1 MDIQAIYRKL
11 QNCPCGRPHTAALE
25 RVEIGHGLRFRTGE
39 ILADF
44 GFPKNVLL
52 VADDNTLRASDGVL
66 ASLRAAGFH
75 VKKLIYDNF
84 LYARDVQVGEVS
96 ALAADVDG
104 IISVGSGSLN
114 DICRVP
120 AARMGKKLC
129 LFATAPSMDG
139 FASDTSPILRSNYKE
154 TWRAEQ
160 PAIIIADTEVLA
172 AAPQE
177 LKAAGLGDMIAKFV
191 AITDWKVSSI
201 LTGEYFCERVAD
213 MTLNA
218 VRRCMA
224 LADRIPERDEEAA
237 GAVMEALIL
246 SGLAMKM
253 AGCSR
258 PASGAEHMTS
268 HFLEDYKCLRGIFPE
283 FHGRKVGVSTLLIAH
298 AYRRIAGEVR
308 QVTVGEDPFDLDEL
322 LSHFDPPFR
331 PDIAALNQGPIT
343 DIVRPEA
350 VRDHWQEIRAA
361 ILRYIPS
368 DEALLGAMTAAGAAT
383 TVGEI
388 HVPVPLMREALLR
401 HAYMRHRIFLTRI
414 LPMAGV
420 RLTDY
425 IDLGG
430 EEE

>member
-1 MDIQAIYRKL
+1 MDIQAILKKL
-11 QNCPCGRPHTAALE
+11 ENCPCGVRHTAALE
-25 RVEIGHGLRFRTGE
+25 RVEIGHGLRYRAGE

-52 VADDNTLRASDGVL
+52 VADVNTLRASAGVL
-66 ASLRAAGFH
+66 DSLRAAGFH
-75 VKKLIYDNF
+75 LKKLIYENF
-84 LYARDVQVGEVS
+84 LYARAEQVEEVA

-139 FASDTSPILRSNYKE
+139 FASDTSPILRNNYKE

-160 PAIIIADTEVLA
+160 PAIIIADTEILA

-191 AITDWKVSSI
+191 AITDWKISNI
-201 LTGEYFCERVAD
+201 LTGEYFCDAIAE
-213 MTLNA
+213 MTLDA

-237 GAVMEALIL
+237 AAVMEALIL
-246 SGLAMKM
+246 SGLAMKLE
-253 AGCSR
+253 GCSR

-283 FHGRKVGVSTLLIAH
+283 FHGRKVGVATLLIAH

-308 QVTVGEDPFDLDEL
+308 SVEAGADPLDLDAL
-322 LSHFDPPFR
+322 LARFDPEFR
-331 PDIAALNQGPIT
+331 ADIAAMNRGTIT
-343 DIVRPEA
+343 DVVRPEA
-350 VRDHWQEIRAA
+350 VQEKWQEIRAA

-368 DEALLGAMTAAGAAT
+368 DETLLDAMTAAGAAT
-383 TVGEI
+383 TIEDI
-388 HVPVPLMREALLR
+388 HVPAPLMREALVC
-401 HAYMRHRIFLTRI
+401 HSYMRHRIYLTRI

-420 RLTDY
+420 DLLDY
-425 IDLGG
+425 VDLGR
-430 EEE
+430 